1 MSLPCQSY
9 LENQTEAIVHS
20 IQALLS
26 AIRSGAQG
34 EQLNEN
40 LTQIITIVSSIV
52 AISKDALPD
61 SSRAAGEEILRDLAD
76 NCDKLSGMSQ
86 SSSTVVFDKQT
97 KQAMASASFGVAKS
111 LKVRSPSFRCGLRSG
126 ADGFSS
132 SLFLLCSPGA
142 ERFARRA
149 TGSHDLVSEPRLP
162 AVEFA
167 LRPLLSFFS
176 T

>member
-1 MSLPCQSY
+1 M
-9 LENQTEAIVHS
+9 HS
-20 IQALLS
+20 IQSLLT

-61 SSRAAGEEILRDLAD
+61 DSRAEGDEILHDLAD

-86 SSSTVVFDKQT
+86 SSTTAVFDKQT

-111 LKVRSPSFRCGLRSG
+111 LKVCPRS
-126 ADGFSS
+126 
-132 SLFLLCSPGA
+132 SPGS
-142 ERFARRA
+142 FATLTFAGALFRR
-149 TGSHDLVSEPRLP
+149 P
-162 AVEFA
+162 
-167 LRPLLSFFS
+167 
-176 T
+176 